1 MADGSSNKRV
11 RQEANSVLP
20 YGHPISEPHIPRY
33 EVARRRIAFMPDS
46 SPDPG
51 HTIVSCGV
59 HISNFRPITYTFFL
73 LPFVHISQGDRWVT
87 RSLQLDRG

>member
-59 HISNFRPITYTFFL
+59 HIS
-73 LPFVHISQGDRWVT
+73 
-87 RSLQLDRG
+87 

>member
-1 MADGSSNKRV
+1 MFSSFRLPVPVRLLETKDALQRQPMRAGSHRRRLALLDEPCEDGSSNKRV

-51 HTIVSCGV
+51 
-59 HISNFRPITYTFFL
+59 
-73 LPFVHISQGDRWVT
+73 
-87 RSLQLDRG
+87 